1 MPQASRRVF
10 VVGAFLFAANHQSS
24 RNRIQVAVRSLTQLH
39 SYRGRRDGVL
49 RLDAESWCLSIG
61 LCLAA
66 KPKQSGFV
74 VDQRSEPTLA
84 IAIDAGSNPT
94 TNTHQPGGI
103 AARFKAPGS
112 IEAGARK
119 GREGSIPSSTTEHQD
134 GAPLLNNDRVVQ
146 RRRAGQ
152 RCHNRPAPSS
162 PLIQAQHAAVGRW
175 LRRCSHPRSS

>member
-1 MPQASRRVF
+1 MPRASRRVF
-10 VVGAFLFAANHQSS
+10 VVGAFFLLAAIIELRGNGS
-24 RNRIQVAVRSLTQLH
+24 VVLCSLSQLH
-39 SYRGRRDGVL
+39 SYRGRRDVVV

-74 VDQRSEPTLA
+74 VDERSEPTLA
-84 IAIDAGSNPT
+84 IATDAMSNPT
-94 TNTHQPGGI
+94 TRAQHPGGI
-103 AARFKAPGS
+103 HG
-112 IEAGARK
+112 E
-119 GREGSIPSSTTEHQD
+119 REGSNPSSTTEHQS

-162 PLIQAQHAAVGRW
+162 PLIKAQHAAVGRW